1 MILSCFC
8 GGCLTCAMHQ
18 EALALLARP
27 HDLAK
32 AVVPI
37 AHGGGSVANPHG
49 PGGFEGLAAAFFRSC
64 RESST
69 WCELFV
75 AATRE
80 ESPTSG
86 QGHGCPSASGQG

>member
-1 MILSCFC
+1 MIPSCFY
-8 GGCLTCAMHQ
+8 GGSLTLCDASGGAGVAGATTRSGQ
-18 EALALLARP
+18 
-27 HDLAK
+27 

-75 AATRE
+75 AT
-80 ESPTSG
+80 T
-86 QGHGCPSASGQG
+86 